1 MFRREKIFNVL
12 GFNRPLK
19 YNYLGI
25 NYCKSACMLRGSG
38 SPVLDNERW
47 VCGEGIS
54 MDQNRSGGVRAE
66 QLDRA

>member
-1 MFRREKIFNVL
+1 M
-12 GFNRPLK
+12 K